1 MKVLILVDYDLD
13 DGEDGSAAA
22 QALADAVG
30 EQVGVN
36 DATAIPEPQVLA
48 VGNAFEGITLYGPF
62 EDVDSAEDFVSESDI
77 KDDWLVTTIK
87 VG

>member
-13 DGEDGSAAA
+13 EGENAGAAA

-36 DATAIPEPQVLA
+36 DATLLAEPVVLA

-62 EDVDSAEDFVSESDI
+62 EDADSAEDFASDNQS
-77 KDDWLVTTIK
+77 DEWLTTTLK